1 MRNNLKRAVSLL
13 LAVVMVL
20 GVLPVMAFAAD
31 TFVATA
37 ATGIPEGKDIVIYNA
52 LGSSV
57 FGAVNAGNVSASF
70 VNKTD
75 DKLEVSEGAGA
86 YRLTKD
92 TDGTYYLT
100 YGTKYLYAV
109 DTSSLAFADSPVKG
123 SKWTVKA
130 TTGGYYIASA
140 EIMYGKNPVH
150 IEYYGSAFKLWSYK
164 ADTNDN
170 YVMNFYEL
178 PAEADDDHDG
188 RIGADA
194 LPAGALP
201 KDGSKVVV
209 YNHNGESCIGA
220 VDGVSLSAI
229 YSEYS
234 EEDGILAPGNGALI
248 FTVHTDGKYYTFEND
263 GKFLRTSD
271 NNSDGTNAEELFFV
285 AEQSDYTKWTLEEV
299 EGGYLMANK
308 IATYKNKPVVLE
320 YFGESFKGWTTGSGS
335 IDLYAMKFFEVE
347 DEKNIGY
354 VLNPTMTINAQN
366 AYLGI
371 PYEFKMKLDELS
383 EVMSVEMTASVDGGA
398 PFALTAKSIE
408 NNEYVYAVDGSKLK
422 GSKLT
427 LKGTAKN
434 EYDMVYSAEVVVD
447 IVDAPVILSVSPAT
461 NESTGTNKTPEIVA
475 NIANCGKNPTVVMK
489 VNDEAVKT
497 TVTDSKISYKPTAP
511 MADGRYTVY
520 LSVTRADGKFAE
532 MTWSFTVGEDT
543 LGLYYG
549 QMHSHTAEYSDGA
562 GTLEDAYEYASKAKD
577 IDYIFVTDHSNYF
590 DTTKTATTSSYYDLS
605 SLEMAKS
612 GGITKWEEAKLTALK
627 YTTESFIAAYGYE
640 MTWSG
645 GPGHT
650 NSFNTYGTVSRNNA
664 EINNKTGYAGMHRYN
679 DLMAYA
685 NQGLDINGAPVAE
698 GVKTK
703 YIEDAP
709 VVSQFNHPGKTFGNF
724 DNFAGYTPA
733 RDSVLSLVEVG
744 NGEGAVG
751 GNAYFPSYGE
761 YDLALSKGWHVAPT
775 INQDNHKGKWGD
787 ANTARDVIV
796 TEDFT
801 EAGLYH
807 AMSERRV
814 YATEDQNL
822 RIYYYLNDVLMG
834 GVVPVESDETIEKVT
849 IKASISDPDKEGL
862 GKIEVIG
869 ENGLSKYS
877 VDVAG
882 ATYELKIDLN
892 NTDAYYYLRITQ
904 ADGDI
909 AVTAPVWVGE
919 ATPITASV
927 DTASYVH
934 QWNVPETLTAI
945 VTNSADA
952 EYVVNKVEWA
962 LTVNGETT
970 VRYTDT
976 EAKTVASGATLT
988 VTYDYA
994 PVEIEGNH
1002 TIQVTF
1008 YGTYRGKDF
1017 KCMAQV
1023 LLKGVID
1030 PDKLVKV
1037 GVDYSHHNYYLSG
1050 NYKDNAGNFVNFC
1063 AQNGVLA
1070 DEIQAGEFTLEN
1082 FEKNEYDLL
1091 VLTVP
1096 YLRKDGK
1103 ANTYTAEELA
1113 ILKTFVDNG
1122 GSLIVCSKSDRENDY
1137 DNCAD
1142 NSNAILEA
1150 VGAHTRV
1157 VNGIIVDNEMK
1168 ANEAYR
1174 IYFSSKSN
1182 FNTEHP
1188 FTAGSYTSSN
1198 AFNTLSSPE
1207 NQTGF
1212 QVYNGA
1218 PIEIL
1223 EGSEGKVETL
1233 IRGYSTTWGS
1243 HYDGYFTGSS
1253 FVPEYDEADE
1263 SKVTVKMGDVN
1274 VMTYEDMGKDNFIVT
1289 SGVTFFSNYDIKDD
1303 VDYANKFI
1311 LRNIMRTMAEKKN
1324 GAEVVT
1330 PISEVKK
1337 QSEGEFSVDGYI
1349 TSNASAYDQDTAFFD
1364 CIYIQDKEG
1373 NGLNIFPVAGN
1384 YCIGMNVRCHGGI
1397 TYYCGEV
1404 ELNLSTDY
1412 NGSIRIISDEMY
1424 EVEPARVTCKEAM
1437 SDATIGNLM
1446 KVGGKVVDL
1455 HYTEGIVDKIYV
1467 QDATGIACVF
1477 INGYINKVYSG
1488 LDTLSIGDM
1497 IYATGIGSRD
1507 VDENAADG
1515 AVFARLRVRTR
1526 DEIIIVE
1533 EGCEHTWDAGK
1544 TTAATC
1550 GKDGKIVYTCTKA
1563 DCGMTKTEVIPAT
1576 GNHSY
1581 ANGACTVC
1589 GKEDPNKPVEIP
1601 FKDVAE
1607 NAWYYEAIAYT
1618 FENNLLNGVGSTKFG
1633 PETTVNRAMVAT
1645 VLYRLAGEP
1654 TVNGTANFKDVDD
1667 NTWYGKAV
1675 AWAAEKGIV
1684 TGYSDKTFKPTKT
1697 ISRQEMATML
1707 ARFAKLV
1714 GIDTAE
1720 GADLSSYPDAGSV
1733 HAWAKESVAWCVDNG
1748 IITGVKVSG
1757 KLNLK
1762 PLGDTTRA
1770 QLATIVMRYHKL
1782 VNG

>member
-1 MRNNLKRAVSLL
+1 MRNNLKRAISLL

-37 ATGIPEGKDIVIYNA
+37 AEGIPEGKDIAIYNA
-52 LGSSV
+52 LGASV
-57 FGAVNAGNVSASF
+57 MGSANGGKVAASAATL
-70 VNKTD
+70 TD
-75 DKLEVSEGAGA
+75 GKLEVQEGAGA
-86 YRLTKD
+86 YRFTKNS
-92 TDGTYYLT
+92 DGTYYIT
-100 YGTKYLYAV
+100 YGEKYLYAV
-109 DTSSLAFADSPVKG
+109 DTKSVGFSSTPVTG
-123 SKWTVKA
+123 AKWNITA
-130 TTGGYYIASA
+130 TTGGYYIINVDQKWYDSPVYI
-140 EIMYGKNPVH
+140 EFYGK
-150 IEYYGSAFKLWSYK
+150 AFTVYSYK
-164 ADTNDN
+164 TANDAN
-170 YVMNFYEL
+170 HVLNFFEL
-178 PAEADDDHDG
+178 PADADEDHDG
-188 RIGADA
+188 RVGADA
-194 LPAGALP
+194 LPAGELP

-229 YSEYS
+229 PSAYSV
-234 EEDGILAPGNGALI
+234 EDDTLAPGNGALI
-248 FTVHTDGKYYTFEND
+248 FTVHVEGKYYTFEND

-285 AEQSDYTKWTLEEV
+285 EEESDYTKWTLEQV
-299 EGGYLMANK
+299 EGGYLIANK
-308 IATYKNKPVVLE
+308 IATYKSNPVVLE
-320 YFGESFKGWTTGSGS
+320 YFSESFKGWTTGSGT
-335 IDLYAMKFFEVE
+335 IDLYAMKFFEVK
-347 DEKNIGY
+347 DDLNLGY
-354 VLNPTMTINAQN
+354 VLNPTMTITAQN
-366 AYLGI
+366 AHLGI

-383 EVMSVEMTASVDGGA
+383 EVMSVKMTASVDGGA
-398 PFALTAKSIE
+398 AFELKAKSIE
-408 NNEYVYAVDGSKLK
+408 DNEYVYAIDGAKLK

-427 LKGTAKN
+427 LKGTATN
-434 EYDMVYSAEVVVD
+434 EYNMTYSDEVTVD
-447 IVDAPVILSVSPAT
+447 ITDEPVILSVSPAS
-461 NESTGTNKTPEIVA
+461 NEATGMEKRPEISA
-475 NIANCGKNPTVVMK
+475 EIANCGTDPK
-489 VNDEAVKT
+489 VELKIDDVAVKA
-497 TVTDSKISYKPTAP
+497 TVSATKISYKPAED
-511 MADGRYTVY
+511 MADGRHTVS
-520 LSVTRADGKFAE
+520 LTITRADGKSAE
-532 MTWSFTVGEDT
+532 MTWSFNVGEAG

-562 GTLEDAYEYASKAKD
+562 GTLEDAYAYASKAKD
-577 IDYIFVTDHSNYF
+577 IDYMFVTDHSNYF

-605 SLEMAKS
+605 SLEKANS
-612 GGITKWEEAKLTALK
+612 GLTKWEEARATAAE
-627 YTTESFIAAYGYE
+627 YTTDSFIAAYGYE

-650 NSFNTYGTVSRNNA
+650 NSFNTYGTISRNNA
-664 EINNKTGYAGMHRYN
+664 EINNKTAYAGMHRYN
-679 DLMAYA
+679 DLMVYA

-703 YIEDAP
+703 YIDDAP

-751 GNAYFPSYGE
+751 GNAYFPSYSE

-775 INQDNHKGKWGD
+775 NNQDNHKGKWGD
-787 ANTARDVIV
+787 ANTARDVVV
-796 TEDFT
+796 TDDFT
-801 EAGLYH
+801 EAGLYR
-807 AMSERRV
+807 AMAARQV

-834 GVVPVESDETIEKVT
+834 GVVPVEDDQTIEKVT

-869 ENGLSKYS
+869 ENGLTVYT

-882 ATYELKIDLN
+882 STYELKVELN
-892 NTDAYYYLRITQ
+892 NTDAYYYLRITE

-919 ATPITASV
+919 ATPITAAV
-927 DTASYVH
+927 DTDSHVH
-934 QWNVPETLTAI
+934 QFGIPETLTAT

-952 EYVVNKVEWA
+952 EYIVNKVEWTLVVA
-962 LTVNGETT
+962 GETT
-970 VRYTDT
+970 VIYTDT
-976 EAKTVASGATLT
+976 EAKTVASGANLV

-1008 YGTYRGKDF
+1008 YGTYRGKEF
-1017 KCMAQV
+1017 KCMNSV
-1023 LLKGVID
+1023 LLKNVID
-1030 PDKLVKV
+1030 PVKLVKV
-1037 GVDYSHHNYYLSG
+1037 GVDYSHDNYYLSG
-1050 NYKDNAGNFVNFC
+1050 NYKDNAGNFVDFC

-1082 FEKNEYDLL
+1082 FTEKEYDLL

-1103 ANTYTAEELA
+1103 ANTYTAEELE
-1113 ILKTFVDNG
+1113 ILKTFVANG

-1174 IYFSSKSN
+1174 VYFSSKSN

-1188 FTAGSYTSSN
+1188 FTAGAYTSSN
-1198 AFNTLSSPE
+1198 AFNTLPAPE

-1223 EGSEGKVETL
+1223 EGYENKVETL
-1233 IRGYSTTWGS
+1233 IRGYNTTWGS

-1263 SKVTVKMGDVN
+1263 TKVTVKMGDVN
-1274 VMTYEDMGKDNFIVT
+1274 VMTYEDMGNDNWIVT

-1311 LRNIMRTMAEKKN
+1311 LRNIIREMVAKKN
-1324 GAEVVT
+1324 GAEEVT
-1330 PISEVKK
+1330 PLAEVKK
-1337 QSEGEFSVDGYI
+1337 QTEGEYTVDGYV

-1364 CIYIQDKEG
+1364 CIYIQDKNG

-1397 TYYCGEV
+1397 TFYCGEV
-1404 ELNLSTDY
+1404 ELNLGTEF
-1412 NGSIRIISDEMY
+1412 NGSLRILSDEIY
-1424 EVEPARVTCKEAM
+1424 EVQPARVTCKEAM
-1437 SDATIGNLM
+1437 SDAAIGNLM

-1455 HYTEGIVDKIYV
+1455 HYTEGVVDKIYV

-1477 INGYINKVYSG
+1477 INGYINKVYTG

-1507 VDENAADG
+1507 VDETAADG

-1526 DEIIIVE
+1526 DEIVIVE

-1563 DCGMTKTEVIPAT
+1563 DCGMTKTEIIPAT
-1576 GNHSY
+1576 GEHTY
-1581 ANGACTVC
+1581 ANGTCTVC
-1589 GKEDPNKPVEIP
+1589 GAEDPNKPVEIP

-1607 NAWYYEAIAYT
+1607 NVWYYEAVQYT
-1618 FENNLLNGVGSTKFG
+1618 FQHNLLNGISDKKFG

-1654 TVNGTANFKDVDD
+1654 TVNTASKFKDVED
-1667 NTWYGKAV
+1667 NTWYSKAV
-1675 AWAAEKGIV
+1675 AWAAENGVV
-1684 TGYSDKTFKPTKT
+1684 TGYGDNTFKPNNT

-1714 GIDTAE
+1714 GIDTAK
-1720 GADLSSYPDAGSV
+1720 GADLGSYPDAGTV
-1733 HAWAKESVAWCVDNG
+1733 AAWAEESIAWCVENG
-1748 IITGVKVSG
+1748 IITGVQSG
-1757 KLNLK
+1757 KKVTLN
-1762 PLGDTTRA
+1762 PQGDATRA
-1770 QLATIVMRYHKL
+1770 QLAAIIMRFHKL